1 MRWKGGL
8 EDIGWVKRGGITM
21 LETRDG
27 GESGTLYVAV
37 IFYDLSRITLPSR
50 VNLLW
55 LMLQAVPV
63 PFQPYCSADFLL
75 DFVSLFFLRHLKYD
89 TLNLINVY
97 ASIKYTYA

>member
-37 IFYDLSRITLPSR
+37 IFYGLSRITLPSR

-55 LMLQAVPV
+55 LTYR
-63 PFQPYCSADFLL
+63 PFQFRFNRIVRPISSSISFLYFSS
-75 DFVSLFFLRHLKYD
+75 DVS
-89 TLNLINVY
+89 
-97 ASIKYTYA
+97 

>member
-37 IFYDLSRITLPSR
+37 IFYGLSRITLPSR

-55 LMLQAVPV
+55 LTLQAVPV
-63 PFQPYCSADFLL
+63 PFQRIVRPISSSISFLYFSS
-75 DFVSLFFLRHLKYD
+75 DI
-89 TLNLINVY
+89 LNTIR
-97 ASIKYTYA
+97 